1 MSDCNPVRSNA
12 KIRSLERAIL
22 PWILRL
28 LRPRPGANRPKEP
41 AGPHRILVC
50 KWCCLGD
57 AVVSLYALR
66 EFKRRHPGITIDV
79 LVSARIAAIYRHAPE
94 IGQVYELP
102 VTGRRL
108 ASELL
113 SPRLWLR
120 LLRLSRILR
129 SNRYAQFVDLE
140 LYRGTGPILKRW
152 LRIPFSRGFQV
163 EGALPKHHD
172 FEVPVPRHMPEWQC
186 FYRVLGMD
194 FPAAEPEPLYPR
206 AHAPGPRPR
215 IGIVFG
221 SSFNWPQKK
230 WPWERFAELILLLA
244 REGHACVLLGARGE
258 EPEAA
263 RILAAANGMAEDTT
277 GLLDY
282 ESLLRA
288 VSACDLVVGNDTGTL
303 HVAAAC
309 GVPTVTLFGPTDP
322 RKWNPIGSTPVFLA
336 NLPCRP
342 CYYLGSM
349 PPCSH
354 FSCLR
359 QMETTVVAEAVRGK
373 LASRNPIKTSVPV
386 VEDPRARSARQG

>member
-1 MSDCNPVRSNA
+1 MARSNA
-12 KIRSLERAIL
+12 LVRGLERALL
-22 PWILRL
+22 PGVTRL
-28 LRPRPGANRPKEP
+28 LRPRPGAPRPQEP
-41 AGPHRILVC
+41 VGPQRVLVC

-66 EFKRRHPGITIDV
+66 EFKRLHPEIAIDV
-79 LVSARIAAIYRHAPE
+79 LVSARIAAVYRRAPE
-94 IGQVYELP
+94 IDQVYQLP

-108 ASELL
+108 VRELL
-113 SPRLWLR
+113 SPRLWRR
-120 LLRLSRILR
+120 LATLLRILR
-129 SNRYAQFVDLE
+129 RQGYSQFVDLE
-140 LYRGTGPILKRW
+140 LYRGTGPILKR
-152 LRIPFSRGFQV
+152 LIGIPFSRGFQV

-172 FEVPVPRHMPEWQC
+172 FEVPLPRHMPEWQC

-194 FPAAEPEPLYPR
+194 IPRGEPAPLYPR
-206 AHAPGPRPR
+206 ETLPGPGTN

-230 WPWERFAELILLLA
+230 WPAERYAELIRLLA
-244 REGHACVLLGARGE
+244 GEGHACVLLGARGE
-258 EPEAA
+258 EAEAA
-263 RILAAANGMAEDTT
+263 SILKAADGMARDTT

-282 ESLLRA
+282 EGLLRA

-336 NLPCRP
+336 HLPCRP
-342 CYYLGSM
+342 CYYLGAM
-349 PPCSH
+349 PACSH

-359 QMETTVVAEAVRGK
+359 QMETPQVAAAVHGVLARTLPGK
-373 LASRNPIKTSVPV
+373 PNEPAP
-386 VEDPRARSARQG
+386 EDPRARSARPG